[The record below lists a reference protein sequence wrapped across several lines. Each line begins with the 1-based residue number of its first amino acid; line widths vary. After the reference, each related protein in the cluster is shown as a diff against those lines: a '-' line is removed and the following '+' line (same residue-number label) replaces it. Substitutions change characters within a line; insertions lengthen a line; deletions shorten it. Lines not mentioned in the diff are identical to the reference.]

1 MRTTSRIGMAIV
13 CTLTIVGADPQP
25 AYAVQVGDRA
35 LLQLE
40 VGDSIGLPLPN
51 ARLELFA
58 YAEGGLFREWIP
70 IVPEMLGR
78 GIYLLRFSHDGYR
91 PLVLSVPLREEAPVS
106 LRVRLAPDSPRP
118 PGGGPPIASPVS
130 AIGLALNG
138 RSSSDIIGAR
148 RVLDRDAIER
158 TNATGVAEVFR
169 VASVRRSI
177 GARESIGEL
186 GVVLTNPRTGDL
198 CSPPVMV
205 NGDVTLTLTFSRYQE
220 LYRLSEPEA
229 IEFVLDGRAVPHT
242 FRRDYNLN
250 CPVLMIWLRG
260 R

>member
-1 MRTTSRIGMAIV
+1 MRTTSRIGTAIL
-13 CTLTIVGADPQP
+13 CALTLSGADTHR
-25 AYAVQVGDRA
+25 AHAAQVGDRP

-51 ARLELFA
+51 ARLELFT

-91 PLVLSVPLREEAPVS
+91 PLVLSVPLRVEAPVS
-106 LRVRLAPDSPRP
+106 LRVRLDPESTRP
-118 PGGGPPIASPVS
+118 PGGGPPVASPVS
-130 AIGLALNG
+130 AIGLALSG
-138 RSSSDIIGAR
+138 RSSSDIIGTR

-158 TNATGVAEVFR
+158 TNAVGVAEVFR

-186 GVVLTNPRTGDL
+186 GVVLRNPRTGDV
-198 CSPPVMV
+198 CSPAVMV
-205 NGDVTLTLTFSRYQE
+205 NGDVTLTLSFARYQE
-220 LYRLSEPEA
+220 IYRLSEPEA

-242 FRRDYNLN
+242 FRRDFNLN